1 MNLENFYSVK
11 YEKNNKVSRILGI
24 KFSNKINY
32 KNEFLKFKFLPI
44 QKNKIV
50 FSNFCGNN
58 FGCNPKYIALEC
70 LKRKLNY
77 DLVWVVNS
85 DIPEEELDIP
95 DGVRVVRN
103 DFPFAIK
110 ELATAKIWVSNVRLI
125 KYFRRGLEKK
135 DGQIYIQTWHGSLGI
150 KKIDGDANPKF
161 WERSTWDGYEEVD
174 SKSVDYLI
182 SNSKFENEVYKSA
195 FWGLGEIKEMGH
207 PRNDI
212 FFKDTTSEKA
222 DVYKKLGIP
231 SDKKILLYVPS
242 YRDDGRLYCYFMNY
256 EKVLDACKKRFGG
269 DWVMCIRLH
278 PRMAEF
284 SDKILKSSENII
296 DCSNYPDI
304 QELLVSADVAIT
316 DYSSCIFDYLL
327 SSKPAFIYAVD
338 IDEFDEERGFYYPF
352 SSTPLSVA
360 KNDDE
365 LCENILNFDM
375 DKFKNK
381 NVEFLKDKG
390 CIEDGHAAER
400 VVDFIQELMEK

>member
-1 MNLENFYSVK
+1 MDFGKAYSVK
-11 YEKNNKVSRILGI
+11 YEKNKRTRYFLGI
-24 KFSNKINY
+24 KLTNKINY
-32 KNEFLKFKFLPI
+32 QYEFLKFKFLPV

-58 FGCNPKYIALEC
+58 FGCNPKYVALEC
-70 LKRKLNY
+70 LKRKLDY
-77 DLVWVVNS
+77 DLVWLVNS
-85 DIPEEELDIP
+85 NLADDELDIP
-95 DGVRVVRN
+95 KGVRVVRN
-103 DFPFAIK
+103 DFPLAIK

-125 KYFRRGLEKK
+125 KYFKKGLEKK
-135 DGQIYIQTWHGSLGI
+135 KDQVYIQTWHGSLGI

-161 WERSTWDGYEEVD
+161 WERSTWDGYEKID
-174 SKSVDYLI
+174 SQSVDYLI
-182 SNSKFENEVYKSA
+182 SNSEFENEVYKSA

-212 FFKDTTSEKA
+212 FFKDTTSVKA
-222 DVYKKLGIP
+222 DVYKELGIP

-256 EKVLDACKKRFGG
+256 EKVLEACKKRFGG

-278 PRMAEF
+278 PRMAKF
-284 SDKILKSSENII
+284 ATKILKPSEKII
-296 DCSNYPDI
+296 DCSYYPDV
-304 QELLVSADVAIT
+304 QDLLVAADIAIT

-352 SSTPLSVA
+352 SSTPMSVA

-365 LCENILNFDM
+365 LCDNILNFDM
-375 DKFKNK
+375 AKFEKENK
-381 NVEFLKDKG
+381 EFLQGKG

-400 VVDFIQELMEK
+400 VVDFIQEIIEK